1 MSALTKIRALQ
12 SSLTINE
19 AKLATFT
26 LASPRALRELSSS
39 QLAKQVGVSQSS
51 VVKFAQKLGYKG
63 YPAFKLALLDALN
76 KNHYA
81 AERLHGEITLDDP
94 LPTMADKLLAGKIKV
109 LQETRS
115 LNEQSQIEKAVQALL
130 QAKRILI
137 TGVGGSSIV
146 CADFCYKLRKL
157 GLHAQHDSDS
167 HVQLAVAATLT
178 EHDLVFAISES
189 GATKEV
195 IRVVKEARRHSSQ
208 VLALTHYGK
217 TPISQFA
224 DLVLYSIAEA
234 DSMRLAS
241 IHARTAQNWVIDLL
255 FIALIQVSEPGRSI
269 LALTNKAFARMR
281 QN

>member
-1 MSALTKIRALQ
+1 MSALTKIKALQ
-12 SSLTINE
+12 SSLTSNE
-19 AKLATFT
+19 AKLAAFT
-26 LASPRALRELSSS
+26 LASPRALRDLSSS
-39 QLAKQVGVSQSS
+39 QLAKQVGISQSS

-63 YPAFKLALLDALN
+63 YPAFKLALLDAIN

-81 AERLHGEITLDDP
+81 AERLHGEITIDDP

-115 LNEQSQIEKAVQALL
+115 LNEHNHVEQAVQALL

-157 GLHAQHDSDS
+157 GLYAQHDSDS
-167 HVQLAVAATLT
+167 HVQLAVAATLS

-195 IRVVKEARRHSSQ
+195 LRVVKEARRHGSQ
-208 VLALTHYGK
+208 VIALTHYGK
-217 TPISQFA
+217 TPISHYA
-224 DLVLYSIAEA
+224 DMVLFSIAEA

-255 FIALIQVSEPGRSI
+255 FIALIQASEHGRSV
-269 LALTNKAFARMR
+269 LALTNKAFVRMR